1 MKRLFQLSLT
11 LALVIAVAAPAV
23 TMYRW
28 ENTNVSSAAAALA
41 VVRSGKAPNAT
52 VPLAKI
58 EWTDASVQYTA
69 NYYVGYVTGWI
80 VPPADGQYTFY
91 VASDDDSIFA
101 LSPDADIAKAVAI
114 CSVTGWTSANQ
125 WNKFASQKSAPVT
138 LKAGQPYAFYLVMRE
153 GTGGDNASVGW
164 TGPDPI
170 GSTITVVDGQYV
182 LEDVQPDKV
191 TFGAVQ
197 SAAAVVGKSATLS
210 ATAVSMKPWTF
221 AYEWY
226 KKGETDTKVGDG
238 TSLTIAAVTD
248 ADEGLYYCK
257 AGDAVSANAFLDVT
271 HGLVHRYTFNEEDVD
286 LIFIKDV
293 VGGED
298 WDGMLYANTGRHKFE
313 DGKLVFG
320 NNGETSNSGKGDY
333 VDLPNGIMTS
343 TFMTQFTIET
353 WVTPMGAQ
361 AWQRIFD
368 FGTSDQ
374 GEDKSPSANNTA
386 YIFLS
391 TKTSGNTAAR
401 FAYKKP
407 ITPDS
412 GAIEK
417 SVDPTPSS
425 NYILPLNQ
433 EAYLTV
439 VWDEVSNLAK
449 LYYNGVI
456 VGRNTLHMK
465 LSQLTDN
472 NNWIAR
478 SQWNDPLLVGA
489 INEFRIW
496 DTVLNA
502 AEIARHYQVG
512 PNDTSLSEPGACITG
527 VRSMGDLNGDCVV
540 DFIDYAMMIEQWM
553 MDTTPLQ

>member
-1 MKRLFQLSLT
+1 MRRLFVMSL
-11 LALVIAVAAPAV
+11 LMALVIAMAAQAV

-28 ENTNVSSAAAALA
+28 QNTNVGSGAAALD
-41 VVRSGKAPNAT
+41 VVRSGKAPDAT

-58 EWTDASVQYTA
+58 EWTDASTGYTA

-80 VPPADGQYTFY
+80 VPPADGEYTFY

-125 WNKFASQKSAPVT
+125 WGKFASQKSAPVT
-138 LKAGQPYAFYLVMRE
+138 LQAGQRYAFYLVMRE

-170 GSTITVVDGQYV
+170 GPTITVVDGQYV
-182 LEDVQPDKV
+182 LEDVAPDKV
-191 TFGAVQ
+191 TFTSVTN
-197 SAAAVVGKSATLS
+197 AAAIVGNSATLR

-221 AYEWY
+221 TYEWY
-226 KKGETDTKVGDG
+226 KQSGEKVGDG
-238 TSLTIAAVTD
+238 TSLTIAAVTE
-248 ADEGLYYCK
+248 ADEGLYYCRS
-257 AGDAVSANAFLDVT
+257 GDSVSPDALLDVT
-271 HGLVHRYTFNEEDVD
+271 HGLVHRYTFNDEDVD
-286 LIFIKDV
+286 LMTFIQDV
-293 VGGED
+293 VGGEE
-298 WDGMLYANTGRHKFE
+298 WDGMLINQTGNAVFQ
-313 DGKLVFG
+313 DGKLLFG
-320 NNGETSNSGKGDY
+320 NSGQTSNSGTGDY

-343 TFMTQFTIET
+343 SLMTQFTIET

-361 AWQRIFD
+361 LWQRIFD

-374 GEDKSPSANNTA
+374 GENKSPSANNTA

-391 TKTSGNTAAR
+391 TRTWGNTAAR

-407 ITPDS
+407 ITPES

-417 SVDPTPSS
+417 QVDPRPSS

-433 EAYLTV
+433 EANLTV
-439 VWDEVSNLAK
+439 VWDEVSGLAK

-456 VGRNTLHMK
+456 MGRNTLHMK

-472 NNWIAR
+472 NNWIGR

-496 DTVLNA
+496 DTALSA
-502 AEIARHYQVG
+502 AEIARHYLVG
-512 PNDTSLSEPGACITG
+512 PDDTSLSEPGACVTG
-527 VRSMGDLNGDCVV
+527 VRSMGDLNGDCVM